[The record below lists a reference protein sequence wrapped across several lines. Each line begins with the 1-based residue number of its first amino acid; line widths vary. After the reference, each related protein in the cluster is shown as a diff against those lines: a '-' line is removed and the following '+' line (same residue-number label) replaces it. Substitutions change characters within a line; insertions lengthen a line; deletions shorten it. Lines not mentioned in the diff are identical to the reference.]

1 MILSKKQ
8 ITKALIWLH
17 GCAGWSVPVL
27 FANPLRQ
34 VFLWGGPY
42 YNEAFTKVVL
52 CIFNTCVVSGNPNK
66 YNTEQS
72 TDNITTRH
80 HFLVLRN
87 MYSSRI
93 AVTIVSTIVNI
104 VLRPINTIIVK
115 KRTLQKA
122 GVEKWLTAAGNDRKT
137 NPVSETNTQ
146 KILVL

>member
-1 MILSKKQ
+1 M
-8 ITKALIWLH
+8 
-17 GCAGWSVPVL
+17 
-27 FANPLRQ
+27 
-34 VFLWGGPY
+34 
-42 YNEAFTKVVL
+42 
-52 CIFNTCVVSGNPNK
+52 VSGNPNK

-122 GVEKWLTAAGNDRKT
+122 GVEKWLTAAGNARKT
-137 NPVSETNTQ
+137 NPVSEIHTQ
-146 KILVL
+146 NLSTVNSEILARILFLRNFVDVKFHENKTLAKW